1 MGQVSKDFKD
11 SEVQQKL
18 SRSVRI
24 ILKMA
29 WVNLGRR
36 GGNCWGSESGIIERK
51 QDKDMALESVG
62 LVQL

>member
-1 MGQVSKDFKD
+1 MGQVSKNCKD
-11 SEVQQKL
+11 SEVQRKL

-36 GGNCWGSESGIIERK
+36 GGNCWGSESGIIEGK
-51 QDKDMALESVG
+51 KDQDMALESVG
-62 LVQL
+62 FVQL